1 MVAENLYI
9 QMGGLGSQCLS
20 HKIHVISVFGN
31 LTFVCGVVSGV
42 VGYIINHYYLS
53 NNAQFTPMWKTLA

>member
-1 MVAENLYI
+1 
-9 QMGGLGSQCLS
+9 MGGLGSQCPS
-20 HKIHVISVFGN
+20 HKIYVISVSGN
-31 LTFVCGVVSGV
+31 LTFVCGVVPGV